1 MDNKDTVGRL
11 RRAGASFC
19 LPVIRNSFLAT
30 RKLKLYRV
38 MNFCGWFPRRSV
50 VMIFFLAKWAKHR
63 LLSLFTILPLRSPHG
78 LRQLKPYWSFR
89 LKCQNNANL
98 IMLIRWKEF
107 CLSSGCLRAVALLA
121 VVGNNLSIYFPL
133 KFGKDTKSEKKTAL
147 IRLLTTQVIFPKENK
162 PSNLLNARQPASRI

>member
-1 MDNKDTVGRL
+1 MVNKDTVGRL

-19 LPVIRNSFLAT
+19 LPVIRSRFLAT

-50 VMIFFLAKWAKHR
+50 VMIFFLAKWAECR

-107 CLSSGCLRAVALLA
+107 CWSSGCLRAVALLA
-121 VVGNNLSIYFPL
+121 VVGTISQF
-133 KFGKDTKSEKKTAL
+133 
-147 IRLLTTQVIFPKENK
+147 IF
-162 PSNLLNARQPASRI
+162 PSNLEKTLNQRKKPRILDY